1 LREKILDFISSI
13 GYTRSRFAINDNPT
27 VKFILL
33 NTLQYGMKLA
43 ITGKGGVGKTTLASL
58 LARVYASEG
67 DKVIAIDAN
76 PDANLA
82 TALGISADEAQRI
95 TPIAELKDLIEERT
109 GAKSGSFG
117 TFFKLNPKVDDIPEQ
132 FSIQKDGINIL
143 IMGTVKKGGGGC
155 LCPEGALLKSLV
167 SHLVLSRS
175 EVVIMDMDAGVE
187 NLGRG
192 TAKGVDAFIIVVEPG
207 QRSFQTARA
216 IRDLAKDL
224 GVRRC
229 YIVGSK
235 TRDNGERQFIIDSL
249 PDFEV
254 LGFINY
260 HPEVGEADR
269 LGKSVF
275 ETAPVAVAEVKD
287 IKRKLEQITAGKQS
301 G

>member
-1 LREKILDFISSI
+1 
-13 GYTRSRFAINDNPT
+13 
-27 VKFILL
+27 
-33 NTLQYGMKLA
+33 MKLA
-43 ITGKGGVGKTTLASL
+43 ITGKGGVGKTTLTSL
-58 LARVYASEG
+58 LAWIYSTEG
-67 DKVIAIDAN
+67 NKVIAIDAN

-82 TALGISADEAQRI
+82 TALGISVDEARHI
-95 TPIAELKDLIEERT
+95 TPIAELQDLIQERT
-109 GAKSGSFG
+109 GAKPSSFG
-117 TFFKLNPKVDDIPEQ
+117 TFFKLNPKVDDIPER
-132 FSIQKDGINIL
+132 FSIQKDGIKL
-143 IMGTVKKGGGGC
+143 LVMGTVKRGGSGC

-192 TAKGVDAFIIVVEPG
+192 TAKSVNAFIIVVEPG

-224 GVRRC
+224 GVKKC

-235 TRDNGERQFIIDSL
+235 THDNDERKFIIDNL
-249 PDFEV
+249 PDFDI

-260 HPEVGEADR
+260 HPEIVKADR

-275 ETAPVAVAEVKD
+275 ETAPAAVAEAEN
-287 IKRKLEQITAGKQS
+287 IKRKLEQIISRRQVG
-301 G
+301 

>member
-1 LREKILDFISSI
+1 
-13 GYTRSRFAINDNPT
+13 
-27 VKFILL
+27 
-33 NTLQYGMKLA
+33 MKLA
-43 ITGKGGVGKTTLASL
+43 ITGKGGVGKTTLTSL
-58 LARVYASEG
+58 LAWIYATEG
-67 DKVIAIDAN
+67 NKVIAIDAN

-82 TALGISADEAQRI
+82 TALGISPDEASRI
-95 TPIAELKDLIEERT
+95 TPIAELQDLIQERT

-117 TFFKLNPKVDDIPEQ
+117 TFFKLNPKVDDIPER
-132 FSIQKDGINIL
+132 FSIQKDGIKL
-143 IMGTVKKGGGGC
+143 LVMGTVKKGGSGC

-167 SHLVLSRS
+167 SHLVLTRS
-175 EVVIMDMDAGVE
+175 EVVVMDMDAGVE

-224 GVRRC
+224 GVKKC
-229 YIVGSK
+229 FIAGSK
-235 TRDNGERQFIIDSL
+235 THNDDERQFVIDNL

-260 HPEVGEADR
+260 HSEVAEADR

-275 ETAPVAVAEVKD
+275 ETAPPAVAEAREM
-287 IKRKLEQITAGKQS
+287 KRKLEQTLSRRQVG
-301 G
+301 